1 LIPTFFNCILDAVRQ
16 ERYGIVVAIDKTG
29 ESFGSP
35 IPARAFEKRA
45 EEVKMLTPGFVFHDA
60 TLFRYVLLS
69 IAMSGYDAIATIEH
83 IQRGAATEGNP
94 LMESLM
100 QHNVFLFFAVKMGL
114 TALGLLVCYR
124 LSHRKTA
131 RVGIKMIVSV
141 YSIVC
146 IYHALIVLF
155 E

>member
-1 LIPTFFNCILDAVRQ
+1 
-16 ERYGIVVAIDKTG
+16 
-29 ESFGSP
+29 
-35 IPARAFEKRA
+35 
-45 EEVKMLTPGFVFHDA
+45 MLTPGSVFHDV

-69 IAMSGYDAIATIEH
+69 IVMSGYDAIATIEH
-83 IQRGAATEGNP
+83 IERGAATEGNP

-100 QHNVFLFFAVKMGL
+100 QHSVFLFFAVKMGL
-114 TALGLLVCYR
+114 TALGLLICYR

-141 YSIVC
+141 YSLVC